1 MNLSLALLIILIII
15 IYLVMADPLLRFAIV
30 SLIAVIIYNKPDVLI
45 SLHDYVTSDAVN
57 SSTTD
62 TSSGSTSPVKTT
74 ESFAIDENPLPY
86 GEERSKYTDSYS
98 LAYPQ
103 IRPITALGPD
113 EITQNIDNAHTMLWR
128 ARTVDKKRSDGWACK
143 DVNYYR
149 SHFGDALAY
158 NENKPWWGRS
168 DW

>member
-1 MNLSLALLIILIII
+1 MVINALLLFILIIVI
-15 IYLVMADPLLRFAIV
+15 CLILSNPMMRLLIVALIV
-30 SLIAVIIYNKPDVLI
+30 SLIYTKPNTLI
-45 SLHDYVTSDAVN
+45 VFHDYIVSGTPSSSSSNTVSSSAPTGAV
-57 SSTTD
+57 
-62 TSSGSTSPVKTT
+62 
-74 ESFAIDENPLPY
+74 ESFSIDENPLPY

-113 EITQNIDNAHTMLWR
+113 EITQNIDNAHTMLAR

-149 SHFGDALAY
+149 AHFGDALAY
-158 NENKPWWGRS
+158 NENKPWWGRE